1 MKKLIPLLLLLTTVA
16 GAYAR
21 HGKGGSLSYTY
32 LGVGSAPNTSRYSV
46 VVQHYV
52 NCELV
57 GNELYNIIL
66 GVYDAGSSTLVQT
79 ISVARSYSQ
88 EIQKEQ
94 FNGCI
99 NPVPVICFYL
109 ATYSTTIEL
118 PDNNAGYVL
127 TEQECCRAA
136 VILNVSNP
144 TAVGFTYMN
153 TIPGVINGIA
163 YRNNSSPTL
172 VIKDTAVICHNSP
185 FMIDFGAT
193 DIDGDSLAYSFCEA
207 FGSGTQQ
214 QRQAD
219 PPLPPP
225 YASVPYSAGFS
236 GSAPMGSGVRINS
249 KTGIISGTAPSTTG
263 AYVIAVCIDE
273 FRNGVIIGSTKK
285 EVLITVADCSLTAA
299 ALDPLYINC
308 SNTTFNFENQSLANN
323 ITAYYWDFGIKTS
336 SSDTSTEPTPTFSY
350 KDTGTYTLKLKVSS
364 TSGCSDSTTA
374 TVKVYPGF
382 RPAFSATG
390 SCYQAP
396 FIFKDSS
403 YAAYGSIDSWR
414 WDFGEESSP
423 SNTATTQNATHLY
436 AGSGNRTVTL
446 QVTSNKGCSGS
457 ATRNI
462 VINDKPAIQLPF
474 KDTLICANDKLPIIV
489 TSTGNIA
496 TWSPNYNITS
506 TSSLS
511 TEVYPTDTTIYTIT
525 VKELGCIDSATLKV
539 NVVDHI
545 TVKLSPDTAF
555 CKGDSSLLHPV
566 SDALAYTWLSS
577 DNGASI
583 INNHAKQPLIFPSAS
598 TTYYVNASLG
608 HCKDSGHITVN
619 VSPYPSVI
627 AGNDTTICYGAGAVL
642 SAVTNAAYFSWNDDP
657 YLLHRSSLFPDA
669 YPPVTTAYI
678 VTVKDTFFCPK
689 PVSDTIIVTVIP
701 PVVVNAGNDTSVVI
715 NQPLQLNASSTS
727 SSVNFTWTPSAF
739 LNNPLVAN
747 PVALINSNEV
757 ESVEY
762 HVTAS
767 TSAGCK
773 GSDSILV
780 KIFAT
785 QPEIFVPTAFTPNGD
800 GRNDIVKPIP
810 AGIAHFA
817 YFRIYN
823 RWGQLMFA
831 TPSIGE
837 GWDGTLNGN
846 KQPTATYIYSAEGTD
861 YKGRV
866 ISRKGTIVLIR

>member
-1 MKKLIPLLLLLTTVA
+1 MKRLIPLFLLLSMVV

-32 LGVGSAPNTSRYSV
+32 LGVGSSPNTSKYSV

-52 NCELV
+52 NCDLI
-57 GNELYNIIL
+57 GNELFNIIL
-66 GVYDAGSSTLVQT
+66 GVYDAGSSILLRT
-79 ISVARSYSQ
+79 ISVSRSSAQ
-88 EIQKEQ
+88 TIQKQQ

-109 ATYSTTIEL
+109 ATYSTVIEL

-136 VILNVSNP
+136 VILNISNP
-144 TAVGFTYMN
+144 TSVGFTYMN
-153 TIPGVINGIA
+153 TIPGVINGVV
-163 YRNNSSPTL
+163 YRNNSSPIL
-172 VIKDTAVICHNSP
+172 ALKDTAVICHNAP

-193 DIDGDSLAYSFCEA
+193 DKDHDSLSYSFCEA
-207 FGSGTQQ
+207 FASGVQQ

-225 YASVPYSAGFS
+225 YASVPYNAGFS
-236 GSAPMGSGVRINS
+236 GSSPMGNSVRINS
-249 KTGIISGTAPSTTG
+249 KTGIISGTAPATTG

-273 FRNGVIIGSTKK
+273 FRKGVQIGSTKK

-308 SNTTFNFENQSLANN
+308 SNSTFNFENQSMASN
-323 ITAYYWDFGIKTS
+323 ITAYYWDFGVKAST
-336 SSDTSTEPTPTFSY
+336 SDTSSEPTPTYTY
-350 KDTGTYTLKLKVSS
+350 KDTGTYILKLRVSS
-364 TSGCSDSTTA
+364 SSGCSDSTTS

-382 RPAFSATG
+382 TPAFSFTG

-396 FIFKDSS
+396 FNFSDRS
-403 YAAYGSIDSWR
+403 YAAYGSINSWF
-414 WDFGEESSP
+414 WDFGDESS
-423 SNTATTQNATHLY
+423 SLNTATTQNATHQY
-436 AGSGNRTVTL
+436 TASGTRTATL
-446 QVTSNKGCSGS
+446 QVTSTKGCSGS
-457 ATRNI
+457 ASKNI
-462 VINDKPAIQLPF
+462 TVNDKPEILLPF
-474 KDTLICANDKLPIIV
+474 KDTLICADDKLPIVV

-496 TWSPNYNITS
+496 TWTPNYNIIN

-511 TEVYPTDTTIYTIT
+511 TVVYPTDTTVYTIT
-525 VKELGCIDSATLKV
+525 VRELGCVDSASLKV

-545 TVKLSPDTAF
+545 TVKLSPDTSF
-555 CKGDSSLLHPV
+555 CKGDSSFLHPV
-566 SDALAYTWLSS
+566 SDALAYNWQSS

-583 INNHAKQPLIFPSAS
+583 YDSHVKQPLIFPSAT
-598 TTYYVNASLG
+598 TTYHVAASLG
-608 HCKDSGHITVN
+608 HCKDSGSITVN

-627 AGNDTTICYGAGAVL
+627 AGNDTTICHGTGAVL
-642 SAVTNAAYFSWNDDP
+642 SAVTNAAYFSWNEDP
-657 YLLHRSSLFPDA
+657 YLLHRTSLTPDA
-669 YPPVTTAYI
+669 YPQVTTAYI

-689 PVSDTIIVTVIP
+689 PVSDTMIVTVVP
-701 PVVVNAGNDTSVVI
+701 PIVVNAGNDTSVVI
-715 NQPLQLNASSTS
+715 NQPLQLNATSSTN
-727 SSVNFTWTPSAF
+727 SVNFTWTPSVF

-747 PVALINSNEV
+747 PVAVIGSDEV
-757 ESVEY
+757 EWVEY

-767 TSAGCK
+767 TNAGCK

-780 KIFAT
+780 KIFST
-785 QPEIFVPTAFTPNGD
+785 QPELFVPSAFTPNGD
-800 GRNDIVKPIP
+800 GRNDLIKPIP
-810 AGIAHFA
+810 AGIAHFN

-831 TPSIGE
+831 TTQPGA
-837 GWDGTLNGN
+837 GWDGTLNGS
-846 KQPTATYIYSAEGTD
+846 KQPTATYIYAAEGTD